1 MANYDIIY
9 SHLCTILFL
18 DPRYPK
24 MRLIEQKV
32 PKKYRILHDYI
43 IAQAAVLRR
52 HKETPILKLE
62 DLKQY
67 VFI

>member
-1 MANYDIIY
+1 
-9 SHLCTILFL
+9 
-18 DPRYPK
+18 